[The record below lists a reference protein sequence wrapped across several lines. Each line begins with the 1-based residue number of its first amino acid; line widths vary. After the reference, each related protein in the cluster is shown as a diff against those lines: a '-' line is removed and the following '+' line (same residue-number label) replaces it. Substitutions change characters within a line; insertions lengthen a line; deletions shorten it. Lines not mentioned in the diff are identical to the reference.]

1 MELIHLKENCYYIKY
16 KSMVC
21 YIIAIGMDNAR
32 HKTYVLTWKGL
43 SKVTIFINMV
53 IVFLLVFMNAFFVA
67 TEFAMVKVR
76 RSRLETL
83 VAEGTSSAKNTLKV
97 AKNLNSY
104 LSACQLGI
112 TLASLGLGWIGE
124 PAVADM
130 LTPIFNLFN
139 LQQSVVHSISFI
151 LGFSLITAFHIVLG
165 ELVPKSLAI
174 ISAEKIAMY
183 TALPLIVFYNVTFPI
198 MWAFNHSTS
207 LVLKAFGV
215 SLVDEHEAAHTDEEI
230 KLLVEESY
238 NHGLIDKTE
247 LTFIDNIFDF
257 SEKTVKE
264 IMIPRTDMECIY
276 IEDSFDDIIA
286 FTLDEQLTRYPV
298 CKDNKD
304 NVIGFIHIKD
314 LYKQKIQGTSQKIED
329 IIREIK
335 FVPESLSIGELLK
348 VFKMEKVQMA
358 IIIDEYGGTFGLVTI
373 EDILEEI
380 VGEIQD
386 EFDEE
391 ANEIIKNEDGTYLVE
406 GKVLI
411 EDAIELLDI
420 EMEVE
425 NIDTI
430 GGWIYSELDSYPK
443 VNDKIVYENYE
454 FIVLECDSKR
464 ISKVLIR
471 KVVQE

>member
-1 MELIHLKENCYYIKY
+1 MI
-16 KSMVC
+16 
-21 YIIAIGMDNAR
+21 
-32 HKTYVLTWKGL
+32 
-43 SKVTIFINMV
+43 IFINIL
-53 IVFLLVFMNAFFVA
+53 IVFLLVFMNGFFVA

-76 RSRLETL
+76 KSRIETL
-83 VAEGTSSAKNTLKV
+83 VLEGARNAKYTSKV
-97 AKNLNSY
+97 VNNLNSY

-130 LTPIFNLFN
+130 LTPIFNLFH
-139 LQQSVVHSISFI
+139 LQESAVHSISFI
-151 LGFSLITAFHIVLG
+151 LGFSIITGFHIVLG

-183 TALPLIVFYNVTFPI
+183 TALPLIMFYNVTYPI

-207 LVLKAFGV
+207 IVLKAFGV
-215 SLVDEHEAAHTDEEI
+215 TLIDEHEAAHTDEEI

-257 SEKTVKE
+257 TEKTVKE
-264 IMIPRTDMECIY
+264 IMIPRTDMACIY
-276 IEDSFDDIIA
+276 IEDSFEDIIA
-286 FTLDEQLTRYPV
+286 SALDEQHTRYPI
-298 CKDNKD
+298 CRDNKD
-304 NVIGFIHIKD
+304 NIIGFVHIKD
-314 LYKQKIQGTSQKIED
+314 LYKQKIQGNNQNIED

-335 FVPESLSIGELLK
+335 FVPESLSISELLK
-348 VFKMEKVQMA
+348 VFKKQKVQMA

-373 EDILEEI
+373 QDILEEI

-391 ANEIIKNEDGTYLVE
+391 GNEIIKTEDGNYLVD

-411 EDAIELLDI
+411 EDIIELLDKDF
-420 EMEVE
+420 EVE

-430 GGWIYSELDSYPK
+430 GGWIYSQLKSYPQ
-443 VNDKIVYENYE
+443 VNDKILYEDYE
-454 FIVLECDSKR
+454 FIILECDSKR
-464 ISKVLIR
+464 ISKVLI
-471 KVVQE
+471 KKSSVEE

>member
-1 MELIHLKENCYYIKY
+1 M
-16 KSMVC
+16 
-21 YIIAIGMDNAR
+21 IIFMNI
-32 HKTYVLTWKGL
+32 
-43 SKVTIFINMV
+43 V

-76 RSRLETL
+76 KSRIETL
-83 VAEGTSSAKNTLKV
+83 VVEGTTNAKHTLKV
-97 AKNLNSY
+97 VKNLNSY

-130 LTPIFNLFN
+130 LSPLFRLFN
-139 LQQSVVHSISFI
+139 LQESAIHSISFI
-151 LGFSLITAFHIVLG
+151 LGFSLITGFHIVLG

-183 TALPLIVFYNVTFPI
+183 TALPLIMFYNLTFPV

-207 LVLKAFGV
+207 LVLKLFGV
-215 SLVDEHEAAHTDEEI
+215 SMVDEHEVAHTDEEI

-257 SEKTVKE
+257 SERTVKE
-264 IMIPRTDMECIY
+264 IMIPRTDMACIY
-276 IEDSFDDIIA
+276 LEDSFEDIIA
-286 FTLDEQLTRYPV
+286 FTLDQQHTRYPV

-314 LYKQKIQGTSQKIED
+314 LYKQKIQGDSKNIED

-335 FVPESLSIGELLK
+335 FVPESLSISELLK
-348 VFKMEKVQMA
+348 VLKIEKVQMA
-358 IIIDEYGGTFGLVTI
+358 IIIDEYGGTFGLVTV

-391 ANEIIKNEDGTYLVE
+391 GNEIIKNEDGTYHVD

-411 EDAIELLDI
+411 EDVLELLDI
-420 EMEVE
+420 EIEVE

-430 GGWIYSELDSYPK
+430 GGWIYSRLDSYPQI
-443 VNDKIVYENYE
+443 NDKIIYEDYE
-454 FIVLECDSKR
+454 FIILKCDSKR
-464 ISKVLIR
+464 ISKVLI
-471 KVVQE
+471 KSSPEK

>member
-1 MELIHLKENCYYIKY
+1 MNI
-16 KSMVC
+16 
-21 YIIAIGMDNAR
+21 
-32 HKTYVLTWKGL
+32 
-43 SKVTIFINMV
+43 V

-76 RSRLETL
+76 KSRIETL
-83 VAEGTSSAKNTLKV
+83 VVEGTTNAKHTLKV
-97 AKNLNSY
+97 VKNLNSY

-130 LTPIFNLFN
+130 LSPLFRLFN
-139 LQQSVVHSISFI
+139 LQESAIHSISFI
-151 LGFSLITAFHIVLG
+151 LGFSLITGFHIVLG

-183 TALPLIVFYNVTFPI
+183 TALPLIMFYNLTFPV

-207 LVLKAFGV
+207 LVLKLFGV
-215 SLVDEHEAAHTDEEI
+215 SMVDEHEVAHTDEEI

-257 SEKTVKE
+257 SERTVKE
-264 IMIPRTDMECIY
+264 IMIPRTDMACIY
-276 IEDSFDDIIA
+276 LEDSFEDIIA
-286 FTLDEQLTRYPV
+286 FTLDQQHTRYPV

-314 LYKQKIQGTSQKIED
+314 LYKQKIQGDSKNIED

-335 FVPESLSIGELLK
+335 FVPESLSISELLK
-348 VFKMEKVQMA
+348 VLKMEKVQMA
-358 IIIDEYGGTFGLVTI
+358 IIIDEYGGTFGLVTV

-391 ANEIIKNEDGTYLVE
+391 GNEIIKNEDGTYHVD

-411 EDAIELLDI
+411 EDVLELLDI
-420 EMEVE
+420 EIEVE

-430 GGWIYSELDSYPK
+430 GGWIYSRLDSYPQI
-443 VNDKIVYENYE
+443 NDKIIYEDYE
-454 FIVLECDSKR
+454 FIILKCDSKR
-464 ISKVLIR
+464 ISKVLI
-471 KVVQE
+471 KSSEK